1 MRLKMPKKT
10 LSAEFKRECAEL
22 VIVHGYK
29 HKDAA
34 AAMNVGLSSIQ
45 RWVSQ
50 YRKEQTGVTP
60 KASALTPEQIRIQ
73 ELEKQVKQLKSDNA
87 LLKKASAFFAMEMNN
102 GSK

>member
-1 MRLKMPKKT
+1 MPKKI
-10 LSAEFKRECAEL
+10 LSVEFKRECAEL

-34 AAMNVGLSSIQ
+34 AAMDVGLSSIQ

-50 YRKEQTGVTP
+50 YRKEQKGITP
-60 KASALTPEQIRIQ
+60 KPSALTPEQMRIQ
-73 ELEKQVKQLKSDNA
+73 ALEKQVKQLESDNQ

-102 GSK
+102 GKK